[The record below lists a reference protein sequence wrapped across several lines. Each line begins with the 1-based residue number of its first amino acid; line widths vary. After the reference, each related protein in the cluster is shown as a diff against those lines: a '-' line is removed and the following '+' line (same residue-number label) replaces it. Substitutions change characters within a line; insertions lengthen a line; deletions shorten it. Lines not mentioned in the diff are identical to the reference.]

1 MHLNEGMKIYKE
13 WIDSIEAQAC
23 VREKKNVSCYF
34 RKIFGSYLSNCPTP
48 FMTQH

>member
-23 VREKKNVSCYF
+23 VREKKKRF
-34 RKIFGSYLSNCPTP
+34 LLLS
-48 FMTQH
+48 